1 MPAQI
6 CAFTHWLH
14 IFQRLLSM
22 CSRTSPPH
30 LTNRITAGRFNQ
42 HVTAQPYSLVAFSGV
57 PSMRNEDIS
66 TLTGQRIVDA
76 PALSAQANQNDA
88 LTNMLHEIHASRMS
102 QSSGDSAIQAPRNAI
117 SNGKCG
123 AIADFDLET
132 SESRETHADHRKP
145 HLPYDSIKP
154 EFRNMPD
161 YGLPEPYDNYNH
173 AFKDERLTGETGK
186 WGWQKPQLG
195 KDGGKKQFGQIDP
208 NEFQRQDN
216 KRPEYY
222 SYLPPFD
229 STISN
234 GKGGGKGG
242 SGLNDF
248 KQRVPRERERET
260 ISL

>member
-1 MPAQI
+1 
-6 CAFTHWLH
+6 
-14 IFQRLLSM
+14 
-22 CSRTSPPH
+22 
-30 LTNRITAGRFNQ
+30 
-42 HVTAQPYSLVAFSGV
+42 
-57 PSMRNEDIS
+57 MRNEDIN

-88 LTNMLHEIHASRMS
+88 LANMLHEIHASRMS

-123 AIADFDLET
+123 GIPDFGIET
-132 SESRETHADHRKP
+132 GASSETHADHHKP
-145 HLPYDSIKP
+145 HDPYGSIKP

-161 YGLPEPYDNYNH
+161 YGLPVPDDNYNH
-173 AFKDERLTGETGK
+173 TFKDEQMTGETGK
-186 WGWQKPQLG
+186 FGWQKPQSG

-208 NEFQRQDN
+208 NEFQRYDN
-216 KRPEYY
+216 KRPESY

-234 GKGGGKGG
+234 GRGGGKAG

-248 KQRVPRERERET
+248 RQRVPRERERET